1 MKRLGIALVSAA
13 SGLISGAAVYYLLF
27 SVLRTNQ
34 LAAQI
39 AAVILTLVVAFG
51 LALLL
56 ARQTRGV
63 VPSLLLTAVAIPVL
77 LVGFLACG
85 LVWSILALLIQ
96 GG

>member
-1 MKRLGIALVSAA
+1 LKRIGIALVSAA
-13 SGLISGAAVYYLLF
+13 SGLLGGAVVYYLLY
-27 SVLRTNQ
+27 SVLRVNQ

-51 LALLL
+51 LAVLL
-56 ARQTRGV
+56 ARQSRGV
-63 VPSLLLTAVAIPVL
+63 AASLILTAIAVPTL

-85 LVWSILALLIQ
+85 LVWTILSVLLQ